1 MRVTRTFAFLDLSGF
16 TSYHAQKGDKKATQV
31 LGDLRSAVRNATE
44 RRGVRLAK
52 WLGDGAML
60 SGLDPR
66 TVIACSL
73 EAQYIL
79 EHQYKCPLPLRAG
92 ICQGKVIMFEGDDYV
107 GVAVNQASKLCDSAS
122 PGQAL
127 VAGVSRTDL
136 PYWAGAVHQCFLDP
150 EQLGP
155 QVEIFEASII
165 QDGSMSKDPVCGLVL
180 PGSMVPEHLYQDD
193 HLFCSKQ
200 CLAHWRAAHREEAL

>member
-16 TSYHAQKGDKKATQV
+16 TAYHAQQGDERATQV

-60 SGLDPR
+60 SGLDPQ

-73 EAQYIL
+73 EAQCTL
-79 EHQYKCPLPLRAG
+79 EHQYKCDLPLRAG

-107 GVAVNQASKLCDSAS
+107 GVAVNQASKLCDGAN
-122 PGQAL
+122 PGQTL
-127 VAGVSRTDL
+127 VAGIDREDL
-136 PYWAGAVHQCFLDP
+136 PFWAGAVHQRFLDP

-155 QVEIFEASII
+155 KVEVFEASII
-165 QDGSMSKDPVCGLVL
+165 QEKLMSYDPVCGLPLADSV
-180 PGSMVPEHLYQDD
+180 VPEELWEND
-193 HLFCSKQ
+193 HAFCSVQ
-200 CLAHWRAAHREEAL
+200 CRAHWRAAHHGGAL